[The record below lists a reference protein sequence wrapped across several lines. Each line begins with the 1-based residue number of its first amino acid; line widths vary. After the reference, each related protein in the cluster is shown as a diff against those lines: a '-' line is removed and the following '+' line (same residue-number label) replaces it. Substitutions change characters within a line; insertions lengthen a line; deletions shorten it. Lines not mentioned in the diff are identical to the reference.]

1 MKRERLCNGTVHPVA
16 DDDGMTLYEHLVAQ
30 ALNGLAASGELIE
43 AGRRAEQMA
52 NDAIDAMMIRRYGD
66 KHVG

>member
-1 MKRERLCNGTVHPVA
+1 MKRERLCNGTIHPVE
-16 DDDGMTLYEHLVAQ
+16 DDDGMTLYEHFVAQ